1 MTSILSYWNSTA
13 TDCLITSVNGSLREP
28 MFVLNSFLCL
38 CFSSCACRSFVA
50 FQALCIA
57 KNIKLGTV
65 LHVGPTRF
73 TPEQLNEELVGN
85 NINVKFVCAYLV
97 VDAVASK
104 IGPFKNSVTTKDCI
118 SSKDPTQGYFYWW
131 LMLHFFIQGVCKKK
145 MTVPGLSLSRPGGE
159 ASECDKMRMDANRM
173 LATFALRLGNHTPD
187 LAQLYFQPCSKP
199 LPESQEEEQDEGDD
213 DGKSSSDSDG
223 EERGGSG
230 DEAPTQR
237 GQENNDDANE
247 EDE

>member
-1 MTSILSYWNSTA
+1 
-13 TDCLITSVNGSLREP
+13 

-57 KNIKLGTV
+57 KNFKLGTV

-97 VDAVASK
+97 VNAVASK
-104 IGPFKNSVTTKDCI
+104 FGPFKNTVTKKDCI

-159 ASECDKMRMDANRM
+159 ASECEKCVWMQIECLRRSRLDSATTLRISLSSIFS
-173 LATFALRLGNHTPD
+173 LAPSRCPNHKRRNKT
-187 LAQLYFQPCSKP
+187 K
-199 LPESQEEEQDEGDD
+199 ETTT
-213 DGKSSSDSDG
+213 
-223 EERGGSG
+223 ER
-230 DEAPTQR
+230 APATAMAKNVAVQATKRPPKGQR
-237 GQENNDDANE
+237 GQENNDDTNEEE